1 MKLLDQLFDHPRA
14 GLLLLRWTLALLMI
28 LHGVAKL
35 TGGVGGIE
43 GMLVARGL
51 PGFIAY
57 GVYLGELVGPLM
69 LLIGGA
75 WILPGALLVAVN
87 MVVAVALAHMGHFL
101 QLTSSGGWRLE
112 LQAFFFVTALVVALT
127 HRQQR

>member
-14 GLLLLRWTLALLMI
+14 GLLLLRWTLALLMV

-75 WILPGALLVAVN
+75 WILPGALLIVVN
-87 MVVAVALAHMGHFL
+87 MVFAVALAHMGHFL
-101 QLTSSGGWRLE
+101 QLTNSGGWRLE